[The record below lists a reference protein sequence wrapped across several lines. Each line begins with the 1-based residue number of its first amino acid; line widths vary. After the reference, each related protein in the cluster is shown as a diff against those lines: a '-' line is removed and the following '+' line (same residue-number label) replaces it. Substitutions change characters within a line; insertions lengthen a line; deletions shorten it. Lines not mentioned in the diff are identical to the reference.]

1 MNILVTGAE
10 GFIGSN
16 LVEFLLNKKFN
27 VTGLVKYNFKHSVGL
42 LETIEVPK
50 HKKFKIVHGDIND
63 NYFISDFIKQFDVI
77 INLAALIA
85 IPYSY
90 KAPESYFE
98 TNLKGTMNI
107 LNNAKNSKKIKKII
121 ICSTSE
127 VYGSAQKI
135 PIDENH
141 PINPQ
146 SPYAAS
152 KASADF
158 LAQSYFRSFNT
169 PVVIAR
175 PFNNF
180 GPRQSLRAVIPSIIN
195 QLLKGKDLLIGKTD
209 SIRDFLFVK
218 DTSSAFEKLIKAD
231 KKLNGEI
238 FNFCSGKGY
247 KIIEVIKFISEILDK
262 KPKIIIKN
270 NRLRPEKSEVDRLIG
285 SYKKSENL
293 LKWKPG
299 YVTKKDFSIA
309 LQKTISWYE
318 NNNFYNFEDN
328 IL

>member
-16 LVEFLLNKKFN
+16 LVEYLLNKKFN

-42 LETIEVPK
+42 LETIDVPN

-63 NYFISDFIKQFDVI
+63 NYFISDFINEFDII

-90 KAPESYFE
+90 KAPESYIE

-107 LNNAKNSKKIKKII
+107 LNNSKNSKKIKKII

-135 PIDENH
+135 PIDEKH

-158 LAQSYFRSFNT
+158 IAQSYFRSFNT

-209 SIRDFLFVK
+209 SIRDFLFVS
-218 DTSSAFEKLIKAD
+218 DTSAAFEKLIMAD

-238 FNFCSGKGY
+238 FNFCTGKGY
-247 KIIEVIKFISEILDK
+247 KIIEVINFISEILDK

-285 SYKKSENL
+285 SYMKSKNL
-293 LKWKPG
+293 INWKPN
-299 YVTKKDFSIA
+299 YITKKHFIIA

>member
-1 MNILVTGAE
+1 MNILITGAE

-16 LVEFLLNKKFN
+16 LVEFLLKKNFN
-27 VTGLVKYNFKHSVGL
+27 VTALVKYNFKHSIGL
-42 LETIEVPK
+42 LRTINISDF
-50 HKKFKIVHGDIND
+50 KKFKIVHGDIND
-63 NYFISDFIKQFDVI
+63 NYFLADFINQFDVI

-90 KAPESYFE
+90 KAPESYID

-107 LNNAKNSKKIKKII
+107 LNNIKKSKKIKKII

-135 PIDENH
+135 PIDEKH

-158 LAQSYFRSFNT
+158 LSLSYFRSFDT
-169 PVVIAR
+169 PIVIAR

-195 QLLKGKDLLIGKTD
+195 QLLKGKDLFIGKTD
-209 SIRDFLFVK
+209 SIRDFLYVE
-218 DTSSAFEKLIKAD
+218 DTAAGFEKLIKAD
-231 KKLNGEI
+231 KKFNGEI
-238 FNFCSGKGY
+238 FNFCTGKGY
-247 KIIEVIKFISEILDK
+247 KIIDIINFVSEILDK
-262 KPKIIIKN
+262 KPKIKIEK
-270 NRLRPEKSEVDRLIG
+270 NRLRPKKSEVDCLIG
-285 SYKKSENL
+285 SFQKSKNL
-293 LKWKPG
+293 IRWEPQYL
-299 YVTKKDFSIA
+299 TKKNFIKA
-309 LQKTISWYE
+309 LEITLRWYE
-318 NNNFYNFEDN
+318 KNNFYNFEDN